1 MRFNKK
7 SKSYMWRVLIVL
19 SLFIFSCKKETKLS
33 PDDTLESNLVVTWD
47 KNIKPLFSSRCSPC
61 HTAGGD
67 RTNKYD
73 DYNTSKTLITG
84 IIGRIK
90 KEANEPLFMPKNG
103 TKLNLKEMALIN
115 AWIDQGF
122 LEK

>member
-1 MRFNKK
+1 
-7 SKSYMWRVLIVL
+7 MWRLLICI
-19 SLFIFSCKKETKLS
+19 SIFIFSCKKSNKVE
-33 PDDTLESNLVVTWD
+33 PVDDTLELNQIVTWD

-84 IIGRIK
+84 IIGRK
-90 KEANEPLFMPKNG
+90 KSKVASLCLCPKTAQN
-103 TKLNLKEMALIN
+103 
-115 AWIDQGF
+115 
-122 LEK
+122 

>member
-1 MRFNKK
+1 
-7 SKSYMWRVLIVL
+7 MWRIIIIFCI
-19 SLFIFSCKKETKLS
+19 FIFSCKKSNKIVPIDLVET
-33 PDDTLESNLVVTWD
+33 NQVVTWD
-47 KNIKPLFSSRCSPC
+47 KNIKPLFTSKCSPC

-103 TKLNLKEMALIN
+103 TKLNVKEMALVN

-122 LEK
+122 IEK

>member
-1 MRFNKK
+1 
-7 SKSYMWRVLIVL
+7 MWRLLICI
-19 SLFIFSCKKETKLS
+19 SIFIFSCKKSNKVE
-33 PDDTLESNLVVTWD
+33 PVDDTLELNQIVTWD

-90 KEANEPLFMPKNG
+90 KQSSEPLFMPKNG
-103 TKLNLKEMALIN
+103 TKLNQKEMALVN
-115 AWIDQGF
+115 AWIDQGL